1 MYGQWPADS
10 TSRIAVC
17 EAPGQQQFPRL
28 VSDGSGGAIVVW
40 EDGRTGSTRIYAQ
53 RIDSA
58 GVVQWATD
66 GVVICTADGAERP
79 RLVSDGAGGAIITWW
94 DMRAGWPIGSVCAQ
108 RVDGSGATKWAQ
120 NGVVLDSVANS
131 VAFPVIA
138 AYDSGAVIAW
148 HGVDGEPWIQKIDTA
163 GGIQWAPGGVQVALN
178 GDNPMSIIGDGEGGV
193 ILAWS
198 TYDIGYIDKEVFARH
213 IDQVGNVTT
222 TINGDTICDAPEGQ
236 VFPQCVPDGHGGA
249 IIGWNDAR
257 DPDHYPYA
265 QRYTPDVSMEWI
277 TLWPAGGVRSADSIA
292 CDGATAIFASDG
304 HYGAYVSW
312 NGPLSSDVFAQRID
326 SMGTPQWSGDHR
338 LAANTYGGVG
348 DLVPD
353 GAGGVF
359 VVLLPNYSTIKVQ
372 RLSSLGV
379 HAFAGEGLT
388 LTYGI
393 QYLGNLEGV
402 SDGEGSLIVAW
413 AEQPMFDFNIYMSRA
428 VAPDFP
434 TTTGSL
440 ISAHT
445 PAGFRLGPVAPNPV
459 QGNATVTYG
468 MDAPGRVTLELF
480 DAHGIKVATLADRWE
495 QRGQVKL
502 QLNTEGLASGLY
514 MIRMVVDGSAAC
526 QRFVVH

>member
-1 MYGQWPADS
+1 M
-10 TSRIAVC
+10 C

-163 GGIQWAPGGVQVALN
+163 GVIQWAPGGVQIASR
-178 GDNPMSIIGDGEGGV
+178 GDNPMSIIGDGAGGV

-198 TYDIGYIDKEVFARH
+198 EYDVDYIDKEIYASH
-213 IDQVGNVTT
+213 IDAAGNVALTPPDGA
-222 TINGDTICDAPEGQ
+222 IICDGPEAQ
-236 VFPQCVPDGHGGA
+236 VFPDCVPDGHGGA
-249 IIGWNDAR
+249 IIGWYDTRDA
-257 DPDHYPYA
+257 DHYPYA
-265 QRYTPDVSMEWI
+265 QRYAPDGSMQW
-277 TLWPAGGVRSADSIA
+277 TTWWSACGVRSADA
-292 CDGATAIFASDG
+292 VAGAGAPALLASDG
-304 HYGAYVSW
+304 DDGAFVAW
-312 NGPLSSDVFAQRID
+312 RGLMSSDVFVQLID
-326 SMGTPQWSGDHR
+326 SVGTPQWSGDLR
-338 LAANTYGGVG
+338 LTTDAFGGVT
-348 DLVPD
+348 DLVAD

-359 VVLLPNYSTIKVQ
+359 VLMSRNESKIKLQ
-372 RLSSLGV
+372 HLSALGV
-379 HAFAGEGLT
+379 PSFTNEGLT
-388 LTYGI
+388 LAYGI
-393 QYLGNLEGV
+393 QYLGNMEGAP
-402 SDGEGSLIVAW
+402 DGEGALIVAW
-413 AEQPMFDFNIYMSRA
+413 AESPVFDFNIYVSRA

-440 ISAHT
+440 ISAHMPT
-445 PAGFRLGPVAPNPV
+445 GFRLDPITPNPV
-459 QGNATVTYG
+459 HGLAMVSYAT
-468 MDAPGRVTLELF
+468 GRPSRVALELF
-480 DAHGIKVATLADRWE
+480 DARGVKIRTLMDRAVPEGGSTFQW
-495 QRGQVKL
+495 
-502 QLNTEGLASGLY
+502 NTDGLAGGVY
-514 MIRMVVDGSAAC
+514 VIRMIADGFTASQRVVI
-526 QRFVVH
+526 H